1 MRKLENKDARQLRDF
16 SKLKNKLRVQR
27 SHTPTSANSYM
38 RLGFRRNNP
47 VYNTFSLQDIVDI
60 IQNGDPQSLRELSR
74 YYYRTNGIYR
84 NNIDLLAALLKYDTI
99 TTPIF
104 DINKKVN
111 QKSIM
116 DTFYRAC
123 SFVEELNV
131 PINFCRISH
140 EMLITGIYHG
150 ILRSEGNKYTIQDLP
165 ITFCRSRY
173 KDFNNLDILEFNL
186 QYFEKIT
193 DDNERNAAL
202 LTFPIIV
209 QQAYKKWEKKKTL
222 DPWIEIPAEHGG
234 ICFGYGDRTPMLIAA
249 IPSLYKMEEAV
260 DREGRRDENELYKLL
275 IQKMPIDNKGELVF
289 ELEEVADIHESV
301 ADMLQGRETIDV
313 LTTFGD
319 TSLESLQDS
328 TAASQSSDRINKY
341 KNSAFDALGRSAILF
356 NADGSNSLA
365 YSIQRDEA
373 LMISL
378 ANIFANWIRFQ
389 INHKFARP
397 NLTFDFT
404 ILPTTIFNQEKI
416 QKQYFQGAQY
426 GYSKMYAGVALGIKQ
441 TNQLSLMTF
450 ENEYL
455 KMHEKMIPLQSSYT
469 TSGTEVAGE
478 TKNKTSGEN
487 GGKSSS
493 GKDLNN
499 EGGRPALDGTKK
511 SEKTEANQKAEG

>member
-1 MRKLENKDARQLRDF
+1 METQANKQLRDF
-16 SKLKNKLRVQR
+16 SKYKSKLRVQR
-27 SHTPTSANSYM
+27 AHTPTSNDSYL

-47 VYNTFSLQDIVDI
+47 VRQAFSLQEIVDI

-74 YYYRTNGIYR
+74 FYYRTNGIYR

-104 DINKKVN
+104 DINKKVAQAKLIEN
-111 QKSIM
+111 
-116 DTFYRAC
+116 FYKAC
-123 SFVEELNV
+123 QFVDDLNI
-131 PINFCRISH
+131 PINFCRISQ
-140 EMLITGIYHG
+140 EMLATGVYHG

-165 ITFCRSRY
+165 IGYCRSRF
-173 KDFNNLDILEFNL
+173 KNFNNLDILEFNL

-193 DDNERNAAL
+193 NKIDRDAAL
-202 LTFPIIV
+202 LTFPVIV
-209 QQAYKKWEKKKTL
+209 QQAYKKWEKKKNTM
-222 DPWIEIPAEHGG
+222 DPWIEIPAEAGG
-234 ICFGYGDRTPMLIAA
+234 MCFGYGDRTPLLIAA

-260 DREGRRDENELYKLL
+260 EREGRRDENELYKLL

-289 ELEEVADIHESV
+289 ELEEIADIHESV
-301 ADMLQGRETIDV
+301 AEMMRERETVDV
-313 LTTFGD
+313 LTTLGD

-341 KNSAFDALGRSAILF
+341 KTSAFDSLGRSAILF

-373 LMISL
+373 LMISISHL
-378 ANIFANWIRFQ
+378 YENWIKFQ
-389 INHKFARP
+389 INHKFSRP

-450 ENEYL
+450 ENEFL

-469 TSGTEVAGE
+469 TSGNEVAAEG
-478 TKNKTSGEN
+478 KSKTSGEN
-487 GGKSSS
+487 TGKSSS

-499 EGGRPALDGTKK
+499 EGGRPTVDDTKK

>member
-1 MRKLENKDARQLRDF
+1 MENQDKRQLKDF
-16 SKLKNKLRVQR
+16 SKLKSKLRVHR
-27 SHTPTSANSYM
+27 SYTPTSNDSYL

-47 VYNTFSLQDIVDI
+47 VFHTFTLQEITDI

-74 YYYRTNGIYR
+74 FYYRTNGIYR

-111 QKSIM
+111 RKSIM
-116 DTFYRAC
+116 DTFYQAC

-140 EMLITGIYHG
+140 EMLITGVYYG
-150 ILRSEGNKYTIQDLP
+150 ILRSEGTKHTIQDLP
-165 ITFCRSRY
+165 VSFCRSRF
-173 KDFNNLDILEFNL
+173 KDFNNLDVLEFNL
-186 QYFEKIT
+186 HYFEKIS
-193 DDNERNAAL
+193 DDNERAAAL

-222 DPWIEIPAEHGG
+222 DPWIEIPAEAGG
-234 ICFGYGDRTPMLIAA
+234 ICFGYGDRTPLLISA

-260 DREGRRDENELYKLL
+260 EREGRRDENELYKLL

-289 ELEEVADIHESV
+289 ELEEVADIHESI
-301 ADMLQGRETIDV
+301 ADMLQDRETIDV

-341 KNSAFDALGRSAILF
+341 KTSAFDALGRSAILF

-373 LMISL
+373 LMISISNL
-378 ANIFANWIRFQ
+378 FANWIRFQ

-478 TKNKTSGEN
+478 TKNKSSAEN
-487 GGKSSS
+487 GVKNSNG
-493 GKDLNN
+493 GDLNN
-499 EGGRPALDGTKK
+499 EGGRPTLDDTQK

>member
-1 MRKLENKDARQLRDF
+1 MRKLENKDARQLKDF

-27 SHTPTSANSYM
+27 SHTPTSADSYM

-165 ITFCRSRY
+165 VTFCRSRY

-193 DDNERNAAL
+193 DKNERDAA
-202 LTFPIIV
+202 
-209 QQAYKKWEKKKTL
+209 
-222 DPWIEIPAEHGG
+222 
-234 ICFGYGDRTPMLIAA
+234 
-249 IPSLYKMEEAV
+249 
-260 DREGRRDENELYKLL
+260 
-275 IQKMPIDNKGELVF
+275 
-289 ELEEVADIHESV
+289 
-301 ADMLQGRETIDV
+301 
-313 LTTFGD
+313 
-319 TSLESLQDS
+319 
-328 TAASQSSDRINKY
+328 
-341 KNSAFDALGRSAILF
+341 
-356 NADGSNSLA
+356 
-365 YSIQRDEA
+365 
-373 LMISL
+373 
-378 ANIFANWIRFQ
+378 
-389 INHKFARP
+389 
-397 NLTFDFT
+397 
-404 ILPTTIFNQEKI
+404 
-416 QKQYFQGAQY
+416 
-426 GYSKMYAGVALGIKQ
+426 
-441 TNQLSLMTF
+441 
-450 ENEYL
+450 
-455 KMHEKMIPLQSSYT
+455 
-469 TSGTEVAGE
+469 
-478 TKNKTSGEN
+478 
-487 GGKSSS
+487 
-493 GKDLNN
+493 
-499 EGGRPALDGTKK
+499 
-511 SEKTEANQKAEG
+511 

>member
-1 MRKLENKDARQLRDF
+1 MEETKKLKDF
-16 SKLKNKLRVQR
+16 SKLKEKLRVHR
-27 SHTPTSANSYM
+27 SHAPTSIDSFQG
-38 RLGFRRNNP
+38 RSFRTHNP
-47 VYNTFSLQDIVDI
+47 VRQDFSLQEIKDI
-60 IQNGDPQSLRELSR
+60 IQSGDHQALRELSR
-74 YYYRTNGIYR
+74 YYYRVNGVYR
-84 NNIDLLAALLKYDTI
+84 NNIDLLAALLRYDTI

-104 DINKKVN
+104 DINKKVAQAKLIDN
-111 QKSIM
+111 
-116 DTFYRAC
+116 FYKAC
-123 SFVEELNV
+123 QFVEDLNV
-131 PINFCRISH
+131 RINFCRITR
-140 EMLITGIYHG
+140 ELLLTGIYYG
-150 ILRSEGNKYTIQDLP
+150 ILRGDGNVYTIQDLP
-165 ITFCRSRY
+165 VTFCRSRF
-173 KDFNNLDILEFNL
+173 KDMNDLDILEFNL
-186 QYFEKIT
+186 RYFESIT
-193 DDNERNAAL
+193 DDAERDAVL
-202 LTFPIIV
+202 VTYPILV
-209 QQAYKKWEKKKTL
+209 QQAYSKWSKKKTL
-222 DPWIEIPAEHGG
+222 DPWVEIPAAAGG
-234 ICFGYGDRTPMLIAA
+234 ICFGYGDKTPLLIAA
-249 IPSLYKMEEAV
+249 IPSLYKMEEAI

-301 ADMLQGRETIDV
+301 AAMLQDRDTIDV

-328 TAASQSSDRINKY
+328 TAASQSSDRIEKY
-341 KNSAFDALGRSAILF
+341 KTSAFDALGRSSILF
-356 NADGSNSLA
+356 NSDGSNSLA

-373 LMISL
+373 LMIS
-378 ANIFANWIRFQ
+378 ISEIYANWIKYQ
-389 INHKFARP
+389 INLKFARP

-404 ILPTTIFNQEKI
+404 ILPTTIFNQERI

-450 ENEYL
+450 ENEFL

-478 TKNKTSGEN
+478 TKNKISAEN

-499 EGGRPALDGTKK
+499 EGGRPTLADTKK

>member
-1 MRKLENKDARQLRDF
+1 MKQLRNF
-16 SKLKNKLRVQR
+16 SEYKNKLRVKR
-27 SHTPTSANSYM
+27 SHTPTSADSYI
-38 RLGFRRNNP
+38 RQGFRRNNP
-47 VYNTFSLQDIVDI
+47 VCNAFSLQDIVDI

-111 QKSIM
+111 QKNIM
-116 DTFYRAC
+116 DTFYQAC

-131 PINFCRISH
+131 PINFCRISR
-140 EMLITGIYHG
+140 EILITGIYYG
-150 ILRSEGNKYTIQDLP
+150 VLRADGKKYTIQDLP
-165 ITFCRSRY
+165 VTFCRSRY

-186 QYFEKIT
+186 QYFEKIM
-193 DDNERNAAL
+193 DDNMRNAAL
-202 LTFPIIV
+202 LTFPVIV

-222 DPWIEIPAEHGG
+222 DPWVEIPAEHGG

-341 KNSAFDALGRSAILF
+341 KTSAFDSLGRSAILF
-356 NADGSNSLA
+356 NADGSNALA

-389 INHKFARP
+389 INYKFTRA

-450 ENEYL
+450 ENDYL

-469 TSGTEVAGE
+469 TSGSDIISEG
-478 TKNKTSGEN
+478 KNKTSEEN
-487 GGKSSS
+487 TGNNSE
-493 GKDLNN
+493 GKDLTN
-499 EGGRPALDGTKK
+499 EGGRPTIDDTKK